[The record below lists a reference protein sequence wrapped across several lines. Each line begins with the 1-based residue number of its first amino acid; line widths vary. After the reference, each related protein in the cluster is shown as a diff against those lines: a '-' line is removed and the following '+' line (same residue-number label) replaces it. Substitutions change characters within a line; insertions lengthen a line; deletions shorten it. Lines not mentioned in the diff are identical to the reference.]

1 MMKLKNI
8 KYEPLIF
15 SALFMLLI
23 FLHQYSEK
31 PYSEKP
37 LKHKQLNIN
46 KKIEKYIERPVPAEI
61 VQKKKDRK
69 LFKKS
74 RKEYID
80 LIHKVDSDLDWRKMD
95 SKFRK

>member
-15 SALFMLLI
+15 SALFILFI

-31 PYSEKP
+31 S
-37 LKHKQLNIN
+37 LKHKQVDIN
-46 KKIEKYIERPVPAEI
+46 KKIEKYIERPVPTEI
-61 VQKKKDRK
+61 VQKKKNRK

-74 RKEYID
+74 RKGY
-80 LIHKVDSDLDWRKMD
+80 RY
-95 SKFRK
+95 